1 MSGPTTRR
9 RSLPFLPGKGTL
21 TVLNSNGSKTTS
33 QATLSG
39 LNGTQLTV
47 SEGHP
52 FQSRKGLTGDLGGE
66 FFTQRR
72 HVTSP
77 AGAVKTFKHVDIFP
91 GVWRESTYRGPALP
105 VNPSTVGFPPDNVSS
120 NSALDAWGAK
130 AIANCKPT
138 NSVADASTFLGELYR
153 EGIPHMVGSSTWKA
167 RNRVAHNAGH
177 EYLNVVFGWQPLVHD
192 ISSFAKA
199 VRHANTV
206 LEQYER
212 DSGGVVRRKYHFPEK
227 TTTEVTTVAV
237 GAQPYGPNSTDCFS
251 PPYGDLIRVRETTQS
266 RWFSGAF
273 TYHLP
278 LGYDSRN
285 AMARYAARA
294 EVLLGITPTPETLWN
309 LAPWSWAVD
318 WFSSTGDVISNLTS
332 WATDGLVMRYGYM
345 MEHTIVKDTY
355 TLTRSGLSGGSNV
368 PPLTLV
374 TETKIRRRANPFGFG
389 LTWSG
394 LSPRQLAI
402 AAALG
407 LSKIG

>member
-9 RSLPFLPGKGTL
+9 RSLPFQPGRGTIVIKN
-21 TVLNSNGSKTTS
+21 TNGSQTTTS
-33 QATLSG
+33 VSIDG
-39 LNGTQLTV
+39 LNGTQVTV

-52 FQSRKGLTGDLGGE
+52 FNSRKGITGDLGGE
-66 FFTQRR
+66 FYTQKRY
-72 HVTSP
+72 VASP
-77 AGAVKTFKHVDIFP
+77 SGNVKTFKHVDIFP
-91 GVWRESTYRGPALP
+91 GVWRETTYRGPAFP
-105 VNPSTVGFPPDNVSS
+105 VKPSTVGFPPEQVSS
-120 NSALDAWGAK
+120 NISLDAWGAK
-130 AIANCKPT
+130 AVAACKPT

-153 EGIPHMVGSSTWKA
+153 EGIPHMIGSQTWKA
-167 RNRVAHNAGH
+167 RNRTARHAGH
-177 EYLNVVFGWQPLVHD
+177 EYLNVEFGWKPLVND

-199 VRHANTV
+199 VTHAHKV
-206 LEQYER
+206 LAQYER
-212 DSGGVVRRKYHFPEK
+212 DSGGIVRRKYHFPEK
-227 TTTEVTTVAV
+227 TVTEVATLAT
-237 GAQPYGPNSTDCFS
+237 GAQAYGPSTTDAYS
-251 PPYGDLIRVRETTQS
+251 PPYGDLIRVRETTQK

-278 LGYDSRN
+278 SGYDSRN
-285 AMARYAARA
+285 KMIRYASRA
-294 EVLLGITPTPETLWN
+294 DQLLGITPTPETLWN

-355 TLTRSGLSGGSNV
+355 TLTRSGLSGGANV
-368 PPLTLV
+368 PPLVLV
-374 TETKIRRRANPFGFG
+374 TETKVRRRANPFGFG

-407 LSKIG
+407 LSKLG